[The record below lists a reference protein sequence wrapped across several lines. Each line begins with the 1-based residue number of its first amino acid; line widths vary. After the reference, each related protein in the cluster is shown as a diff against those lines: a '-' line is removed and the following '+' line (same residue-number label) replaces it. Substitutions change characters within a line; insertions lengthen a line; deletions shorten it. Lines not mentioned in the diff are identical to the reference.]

1 MAASDNV
8 VRAGFTP
15 KYKDINTLT
24 SMLTYTTAP
33 ASEQKMK
40 PQKFRNCRYSLLYD
54 PPIEEF
60 SVVRTELTA
69 GQGEEMEAIEG
80 PSLMIVTTGSGY
92 LISAAKK
99 EFEIEEGSVWFIGAG
114 EGIALETR
122 GGMVTHRA
130 FVEA

>member
-8 VRAGFTP
+8 VRAGLTP

-33 ASEQKMK
+33 ASEQKMN

-60 SVVRTELTA
+60 SVVRTELKA
-69 GQGEEMEAIEG
+69 GQEEEMEAIEG
-80 PSLMIVTTGSGY
+80 PSLMIVTSGNG
-92 LISAAKK
+92 LLVSGGKVIDIKD
-99 EFEIEEGSVWFIGAG
+99 GSVWFIGAG
-114 EGIALETR
+114 VGIVLKSQGR
-122 GGMVTHRA
+122 MVTHRA